1 MLQLTAAHGIPNA
14 NGNGGENKQ
23 DECAPKTHLRFAL
36 LSLRKAL
43 VREKFSTTA
52 EQQQRIQAIG
62 PGLLILNS
70 SLLLQLLAKSMGDAG
85 LHNHS
90 KFGP

>member
-14 NGNGGENKQ
+14 NGNGGEIKQ
-23 DECAPKTHLRFAL
+23 DECAPKTHLRSCSIVIKKGAG
-36 LSLRKAL
+36 K
-43 VREKFSTTA
+43 REILHNSRTA
-52 EQQQRIQAIG
+52 AEDTGKWARLAD
-62 PGLLILNS
+62 S